1 MSKPTTRFAHMEGK
15 TVLCYSPDGGHII
28 TGGADHAVRVFDVSK
43 LAAEPRAIEHHSDA
57 VTALAISANGE
68 RLVTGC
74 EDNMVALFDFP
85 SGEFTGNATRSQTP
99 VCDVAFS
106 PTGAFVAAA
115 CDDGNIRHVAHETNQ
130 LTMLKGHRDAVLHL
144 AYDPLGRYLASSS
157 ADGNVRIWT
166 TDDGACAHHLLHGYG
181 KLARGG
187 EETSAPAWHPEGTL
201 LAVPTPRGIRLLAR
215 GTWAADGTLSGEGS
229 CAEQTRCAFAS
240 SGLYLAAFGLDRQLF
255 VWDVRE
261 KHTLANV
268 RCDAPITSLAW
279 SPVHNALA
287 YATADGTMAV
297 WDGVVPSH
305 FPHPAIATHAEHA
318 KGGAAGGGA
327 GGADDNEDA
336 LDAAILEALGDADAD
351 PAELAPTP
359 APARAAAGARA
370 ARAPPPAAAAAPP
383 ARRRLQATAEGGDDD
398 DDVDD
403 MLGLESKEAKAAELA
418 ELEMAIAREERLRA
432 LRDGQ
437 RAAAQPAP
445 APAVEASCA
454 QASVQP
460 GSTPWHNKRR
470 FLAYNLLGSV
480 TSRDEDTACTV
491 EVTFADADRG
501 RSLPGKVD
509 PYHSSMAA
517 LSEDGAV
524 FAAEAA
530 NGRPA
535 TVWYWSFAS
544 WAGNSDWLA
553 QLPPGEEPT
562 AVAHG
567 FRFVAVASSA
577 RLVRVFSDTGRPL
590 AMWTARSA
598 VVALAAADDMLAV
611 VEHGARGALV
621 TDQSLVVSSYSLAD
635 ARRVRRLR
643 ERPVALSEGSTLAW
657 LGFSH
662 DGALTAVDSAGIVRS
677 AMSAWDYEWLP
688 VLDTASSR
696 KSKAERLW
704 VIGLDETQLLC
715 VHCKGSTA
723 GGLDFPTVL
732 PRPVLASLPLAL
744 PVAHVDGS
752 PAELDAAAL
761 LLAAR
766 LEQRRDALR
775 AAPTDDAAAEI
786 AADVLKHVGSM
797 DRNTLMLMQ
806 PACATSRAARAL
818 DLASQ
823 LRTPRALEASVRLAQ
838 HHRQM
843 QLAERIA
850 LLMRVTFA
858 GGAPSEDELL
868 FDAPL
873 EHGPLAA
880 ERAAARAAGGP
891 AADEAADDEEGE
903 GGGDEREPGW
913 VHEQA
918 AEAARARAASARAPM
933 RQMQLA
939 AGAAAGLV
947 GGAARAQ
954 NPFAKPP
961 SDAHAATMA
970 TPGAGKDVLGKLQ
983 ALNAQPASAGAV
995 DALGVK
1001 RKTGMTLPPGKRVSK
1016 AFG

>member
-1 MSKPTTRFAHMEGK
+1 
-15 TVLCYSPDGGHII
+15 
-28 TGGADHAVRVFDVSK
+28 
-43 LAAEPRAIEHHSDA
+43 
-57 VTALAISANGE
+57 
-68 RLVTGC
+68 
-74 EDNMVALFDFP
+74 
-85 SGEFTGNATRSQTP
+85 
-99 VCDVAFS
+99 
-106 PTGAFVAAA
+106 
-115 CDDGNIRHVAHETNQ
+115 
-130 LTMLKGHRDAVLHL
+130 
-144 AYDPLGRYLASSS
+144 
-157 ADGNVRIWT
+157 
-166 TDDGACAHHLLHGYG
+166 
-181 KLARGG
+181 
-187 EETSAPAWHPEGTL
+187 
-201 LAVPTPRGIRLLAR
+201 
-215 GTWAADGTLSGEGS
+215 
-229 CAEQTRCAFAS
+229 
-240 SGLYLAAFGLDRQLF
+240 
-255 VWDVRE
+255 
-261 KHTLANV
+261 
-268 RCDAPITSLAW
+268 
-279 SPVHNALA
+279 
-287 YATADGTMAV
+287 
-297 WDGVVPSH
+297 
-305 FPHPAIATHAEHA
+305 
-318 KGGAAGGGA
+318 
-327 GGADDNEDA
+327 
-336 LDAAILEALGDADAD
+336 
-351 PAELAPTP
+351 
-359 APARAAAGARA
+359 
-370 ARAPPPAAAAAPP
+370 
-383 ARRRLQATAEGGDDD
+383 
-398 DDVDD
+398 

-715 VHCKGSTA
+715 VHCK
-723 GGLDFPTVL
+723 VC
-732 PRPVLASLPLAL
+732 
-744 PVAHVDGS
+744 
-752 PAELDAAAL
+752 
-761 LLAAR
+761 
-766 LEQRRDALR
+766 
-775 AAPTDDAAAEI
+775 AP
-786 AADVLKHVGSM
+786 
-797 DRNTLMLMQ
+797 
-806 PACATSRAARAL
+806 RAARAPKR
-818 DLASQ
+818 A
-823 LRTPRALEASVRLAQ
+823 RAPRAL
-838 HHRQM
+838 
-843 QLAERIA
+843 
-850 LLMRVTFA
+850 
-858 GGAPSEDELL
+858 P
-868 FDAPL
+868 
-873 EHGPLAA
+873 
-880 ERAAARAAGGP
+880 P
-891 AADEAADDEEGE
+891 A
-903 GGGDEREPGW
+903 
-913 VHEQA
+913 VLT
-918 AEAARARAASARAPM
+918 ARARART
-933 RQMQLA
+933 
-939 AGAAAGLV
+939 
-947 GGAARAQ
+947 
-954 NPFAKPP
+954 
-961 SDAHAATMA
+961 H
-970 TPGAGKDVLGKLQ
+970 TPGAHRARRRGASTSRRCCRGRCSRRCRSRCPSRTSTARPLSSTPRRYCSPRGSSSG
-983 ALNAQPASAGAV
+983 ATRCAPRQPTTPRPRSRRMCSSTWAAWIGT
-995 DALGVK
+995 
-1001 RKTGMTLPPGKRVSK
+1001 R
-1016 AFG
+1016 